1 MLGLSNPLIREQS
14 VKFSKCRRRMRPE
27 IRRHGIET
35 YSLSDYSYCEILIK
49 QTSLR

>member
-1 MLGLSNPLIREQS
+1 MLELSNPLTRGRS
-14 VKFSKCRRRMRPE
+14 VKFSKCRRKMRTE